1 MRCSVRKVKH
11 MSFDV
16 DKLEIQKQW
25 DSDPC
30 GASTVESDD
39 SESLTFYRAIRD
51 HRYQVYGPWFDK
63 MMRFDDTKNQDILEI
78 GVGLG
83 SDHLRF
89 AQNGNRMTAVD
100 LSREHLRHAR
110 RHLAMEGLST
120 EAVYGD
126 AEQLAFSNGS
136 FDTVYAFG
144 VLHHTPDI
152 RAALSEVHR
161 VLRPG
166 GTAIIGLYHLHS
178 WFFWVHTALVNG
190 MLKGGLWKK
199 GPRKLMSEIEYRKNP
214 NSATPIVRVYSRRQV
229 TKLFGRFSRLE
240 LRTCHVE
247 ASHFSQLHF
256 LLRGVSRDRL
266 ERWLGWGGWYVIAR
280 AVK

>member
-1 MRCSVRKVKH
+1 
-11 MSFDV
+11 MSLNV

-30 GASTVESDD
+30 GANTVESDN
-39 SESLTFYRAIRD
+39 SEAVTFYRAIRN

-126 AEQLAFSNGS
+126 AEQLGFLNET

-144 VLHHTPDI
+144 VLHHTPNI

-166 GTAIIGLYHLHS
+166 GTAIIGLYHVHS
-178 WFFWVHTALVNG
+178 WFFWNTLFVG
-190 MLKGGLWKK
+190 GILKGGLWKK
-199 GPRKLMSEIEYRKNP
+199 GFRKLMSEIEYRTNP
-214 NSATPIVRVYSRRQV
+214 NTATPIVRVYSRRQI
-229 TKLFGRFSRLE
+229 TKLFWHFSRLE
-240 LRTCHVE
+240 LCTCHVE
-247 ASHFSQLHF
+247 ASHFGRLRF
-256 LLRGVSRDRL
+256 LLRGVTRDQL
-266 ERWLGWGGWYVIAR
+266 EHCLGWAGWYVIVR

>member
-1 MRCSVRKVKH
+1 MLL
-11 MSFDV
+11 DV
-16 DKLEIQKQW
+16 YTVEIQKQW
-25 DSDPC
+25 NSDPC
-30 GASTVESDD
+30 GASTVESGN
-39 SESLTFYRAIRD
+39 SNSMTFYRAIRN

-100 LSREHLRHAR
+100 LSRQHLRHAR

-126 AEQLAFSNGS
+126 AEQLAFSNET

-144 VLHHTPDI
+144 VLHHTPNI

-161 VLRPG
+161 VLRPAG
-166 GTAIIGLYHLHS
+166 NGDRRLVSPPLM
-178 WFFWVHTALVNG
+178 ALLDPQSSCQWYGQRRFVAKDG
-190 MLKGGLWKK
+190 SDVV
-199 GPRKLMSEIEYRKNP
+199 SEIEYHQNP
-214 NSATPIVRVYSRRQV
+214 NDGTQVVRLQSS
-229 TKLFGRFSRLE
+229 TGP
-240 LRTCHVE
+240 E
-247 ASHFSQLHF
+247 AIWASSSPRPSHMSCSQSHFGYSALSAARNCNGSLRALVGAVPDGTSLH
-256 LLRGVSRDRL
+256 
-266 ERWLGWGGWYVIAR
+266 AR
-280 AVK
+280 

>member
-1 MRCSVRKVKH
+1 MLLN
-11 MSFDV
+11 V
-16 DKLEIQKQW
+16 DKREIQKQW

-30 GASTVESDD
+30 GASTVASDN
-39 SESLTFYRAIRD
+39 SESAIFYGAIRD
-51 HRYQVYGPWFDK
+51 YRYKVYGPWFDA
-63 MMRFDDTKNQDILEI
+63 MMRFDDTKHQDILEI

-89 AQNGNRMTAVD
+89 AQNCNRMTAVD

-110 RHLAMEGLST
+110 QHLAMEGLST
-120 EAVYGD
+120 DAVYGD
-126 AEQLAFSNGS
+126 AEQLGFSNET

-152 RAALSEVHR
+152 RAALSEIHR

-178 WFFWVHTALVNG
+178 WFFWIQTFLVNG

-199 GPRKLMSEIEYRKNP
+199 GPRRLMSEIEYRKDS

-229 TKLFGRFSRLE
+229 TKLFRRFSRLE
-240 LRTCHVE
+240 LHTCHVE
-247 ASHFSQLHF
+247 ASHFGHLRF
-256 LLRGVSRDRL
+256 LLCGVARDRL

>member
-1 MRCSVRKVKH
+1 MPL
-11 MSFDV
+11 DV
-16 DKLEIQKQW
+16 NKLEIQKQW

-30 GASTVESDD
+30 GASTVESDNF
-39 SESLTFYRAIRD
+39 ESLIFYRAIRD
-51 HRYQVYGPWFDK
+51 HRYRVYGPWFDE
-63 MMRFDDTKNQDILEI
+63 MMQFDETTNQDILEI

-83 SDHLRF
+83 SDHMRF
-89 AQNGNRMTAVD
+89 AQNGNTMTAVD

-120 EAVYGD
+120 DAVYGD
-126 AEQLAFSNGS
+126 AEQLAFSNET

-178 WFFWVHTALVNG
+178 WFFWIQTFLVNG
-190 MLKGGLWKK
+190 ILKGGLLNK
-199 GPRKLMSEIEYRKNP
+199 GPRRLMSEIEYRKDP
-214 NSATPIVRVYSRRQV
+214 TSATPIVRVYSRRQV
-229 TKLFGRFSRLE
+229 RKLFRRFAHLE
-240 LRTCHVE
+240 LRTSHVE
-247 ASHFSQLHF
+247 ASHFSQFAF
-256 LLRGVSRDRL
+256 LLRGLSRHRL
-266 ERWLGWGGWYVIAR
+266 ERWLGWGGWYIIAR